1 MRKPVIL
8 PGMNKIDFSP
18 SHLLCDLS
26 ALLRRTGRM
35 FGSVAL
41 TGDANA
47 LLYSAKSFA
56 AAMLAYYIALS
67 IGLEKP
73 SWAIITVYIVSQT
86 SVGASLSRSVYRLA
100 GTIVGAGATV
110 LIVPTFVNTP
120 IFCSV
125 ILTGW
130 ITFCLYLS
138 LLERTPRAYAFVL
151 AGYTASL
158 IGFPAVFHPGEIFDT
173 AMVRVQEI
181 GIGIFCAA
189 LIHRYVLPKRISGL
203 FNSKIAQTLNSARQM
218 LADTL
223 AGSTN
228 EAAANLKLALALQF
242 LQGLSHHIPYD
253 FAFSA
258 PVRHARKALHDKLAR
273 LLIVSG
279 ELHDRLLMV
288 TALPADIQ
296 TLLEAVQSW
305 LAGEN
310 SAKRK
315 ITGQALAERSATLT
329 ERLAAAEVLT
339 FETALQMNLVR
350 HLHEAI
356 ILLLQCER
364 LADALAQAKPAQL
377 PAEDKPAKGYVF
389 HRDSLSAAR
398 TALGAFVII
407 LSGCLIWIDTAWPD
421 GATAVSILGVCCTLF
436 GSFDTPAPHI
446 VKYMVGS
453 AWGVMISL
461 LYSFALL
468 PTVTEFSVLV
478 AVLAPAYL
486 LAGSLQARP
495 ATTFMAMGIT
505 LTLPILCE
513 LGAHYSGDFAVA
525 VNTAIALFAA
535 TGFAVVSMSLLQ
547 TVQADAAIERLLRTC
562 RRDVRRS
569 VKGVFKPDETHWTN
583 LMIDR
588 TALLLPLLQR
598 SGHSAEQTLNQILH
612 SLRIGLSVMHLR
624 RFQAQKDRKKA
635 HEPGEILSLLA
646 RDTATGALRQ
656 RIEAVIGLSSLQP
669 HQQSRQLVNCLV
681 DLHCALSEQNTECA
695 HD

>member
-1 MRKPVIL
+1 
-8 PGMNKIDFSP
+8 MNKIDFSP
-18 SHLLCDLS
+18 SRLLRDLS

-41 TGDANA
+41 MGDANA

-110 LIVPTFVNTP
+110 LIVPAFVNTP

-223 AGSTN
+223 AGSAN

-305 LAGEN
+305 LAGEEC
-310 SAKRK
+310 AKRK

-329 ERLAAAEVLT
+329 KRLAAAEALT

-356 ILLLQCER
+356 ILLLHCER

-446 VKYMVGS
+446 VKYMIGS

-468 PTVTEFSVLV
+468 PLVTEFSVLV

-525 VNTAIALFAA
+525 INTAIALFAA
-535 TGFAVVSMSLLQ
+535 TGFAVITMSLLQ
-547 TVQADAAIERLLRTC
+547 TVQADAAIERLLRVC

-569 VKGVFKPDETHWTN
+569 VQGVFKPDETHWTN

-588 TALLLPLLQR
+588 TALLLPRLQR

-624 RFQAQKDRKKA
+624 RFQAQKERKTA
-635 HEPGEILSLLA
+635 HEINEILSLLA

-656 RIEAVIGLSSLQP
+656 RIEAMIGLASLQP
-669 HQQSRQLVNCLV
+669 HQPSRQLVNCLV
-681 DLHCALSEQNTECA
+681 DLHCALREPYTERA

>member
-1 MRKPVIL
+1 
-8 PGMNKIDFSP
+8 
-18 SHLLCDLS
+18 
-26 ALLRRTGRM
+26 M

-173 AMVRVQEI
+173 AIVRVQEI

-203 FNSKIAQTLNSARQM
+203 FNSKIAQTLDSARQM

-223 AGSTN
+223 AGSAN

-288 TALPADIQ
+288 TALSADIQ

-305 LAGEN
+305 LAGEE

-315 ITGQALAERSATLT
+315 ITGQALAERSAALT
-329 ERLAAAEVLT
+329 KQLAGAEALT

-350 HLHEAI
+350 HLHDAI

-446 VKYMVGS
+446 VKYMIGS

-468 PTVTEFSVLV
+468 PAVTEFSVLV

-535 TGFAVVSMSLLQ
+535 TGFAVITMSLLQ
-547 TVQADAAIERLLRTC
+547 TVQADAAIERLLRAC

-588 TALLLPLLQR
+588 TALLLPRLQR
-598 SGHSAEQTLNQILH
+598 SGHSAEQTLNQMLH
-612 SLRIGLSVMHLR
+612 ALRIGLSVMHLR

-635 HEPGEILSLLA
+635 HEISEILSLLA
-646 RDTATGALRQ
+646 RDTATSALRQ
-656 RIEAVIGLSSLQP
+656 RIEAMIGLSSLQP

-681 DLHCALSEQNTECA
+681 DLHCALREPYTERA

>member
-1 MRKPVIL
+1 M
-8 PGMNKIDFSP
+8 
-18 SHLLCDLS
+18 
-26 ALLRRTGRM
+26 
-35 FGSVAL
+35 
-41 TGDANA
+41 GDANA

-223 AGSTN
+223 AGSAN

-279 ELHDRLLMV
+279 ELHDRLMMV
-288 TALPADIQ
+288 TALPTDIQ

-305 LAGEN
+305 LAGEECT
-310 SAKRK
+310 KRK

-329 ERLAAAEVLT
+329 KRLAAAEALT

-356 ILLLQCER
+356 ILLLHCER

-446 VKYMVGS
+446 VKYMIGS

-468 PTVTEFSVLV
+468 PLVTEFSVLV

-535 TGFAVVSMSLLQ
+535 TGFAVITMSLLQ
-547 TVQADAAIERLLRTC
+547 TVQADAAIERLLHVC

-569 VKGVFKPDETHWTN
+569 VQGVFKPDETHWTN

-588 TALLLPLLQR
+588 TALLLPRLQR

-624 RFQAQKDRKKA
+624 RFQAQKERKTA
-635 HEPGEILSLLA
+635 HEINEILSLLA

-656 RIEAVIGLSSLQP
+656 RIEAMIGLASLQP
-669 HQQSRQLVNCLV
+669 HQPSRQLVNCLV
-681 DLHCALSEQNTECA
+681 DLHCALREPYTERA